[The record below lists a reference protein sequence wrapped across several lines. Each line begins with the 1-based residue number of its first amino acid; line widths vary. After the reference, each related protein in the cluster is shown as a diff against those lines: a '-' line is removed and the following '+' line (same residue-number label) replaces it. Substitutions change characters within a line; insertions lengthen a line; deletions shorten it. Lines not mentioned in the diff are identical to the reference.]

1 MPVVPHH
8 FCRLFNFAL
17 LSLVLLL
24 LNGCTLLQSSVKP
37 SANLI
42 KANSVKALTQ
52 WQANGKIA
60 IISENKRQS
69 ANFNWLQHNEDYKTY
84 FNTFLG
90 INVLTV
96 KRDSEGLMITVEG
109 NTYQGDNPEQLVF
122 DLTGW
127 WLPMDQLSHWL
138 KADVSGEE
146 GSITRNA
153 QGQINQFIPH
163 CSQTLCST
171 DYVIN
176 YGAYRQVEQL
186 LLPHSVTLQANG
198 LTRQTL
204 KIKIQQWR

>member
-1 MPVVPHH
+1 MLVVPHH

-17 LSLVLLL
+17 LSLVLIL

-96 KRDSEGLMITVEG
+96 KRDSDGIVIAVEG

-127 WLPMDQLSHWL
+127 WLPMDQLSRWL
-138 KADVSGEE
+138 KADVTGEE
-146 GSITRNA
+146 GTISRNA
-153 QGQINQFIPH
+153 QGQVNQFIPR

-171 DYVIN
+171 EYVIK
-176 YGAYRQVEQL
+176 YGAYRQIEQL

-198 LTRQTL
+198 LARQTL

>member
-1 MPVVPHH
+1 MYPVPHR
-8 FCRLFNFAL
+8 FFGLFKFAL
-17 LSLVLLL
+17 ISLVLLG
-24 LNGCTLLQSSVKP
+24 LNGCTSLQSNGKP

-42 KANSVKALTQ
+42 KAQNIQALTQ

-69 ANFNWLQHNEDYKTY
+69 ANFNWLQHNDDYKTY

-96 KRDSEGLMITVEG
+96 KRDTEGLVIVVEG

-127 WLPMDQLSHWL
+127 WLPMDQLSDWL
-138 KADVSGEE
+138 KADVSAEE
-146 GSITRNA
+146 GIIIRNA
-153 QGQINQFIPH
+153 QGQIDQFIPH
-163 CSQTLCST
+163 CSQTQCTT
-171 DYVIN
+171 DYLIN
-176 YGAYRQVEQL
+176 YAAYRQVEQL
-186 LLPHSVTLQANG
+186 QLPHSVTLQANG
-198 LTRQTL
+198 LTQQTL